1 MARGS
6 VDRIVSDYTGRVSYR
21 ARWEFIDDRGQR
33 RHRSQSFPTRKQAD
47 DKLASVQHQLRAD
60 TYIEASDELLSALV
74 DRWLATM
81 RHRWRPS
88 SYERM
93 ARCWAKMGKDDLG
106 HLQLAKVRT
115 SRLQAVYDALL
126 GRGYSA
132 SAVLLLHTV
141 LSGAFDAAV
150 REGLLA
156 SNPAKGAT
164 LPKRMRKIPVHWDR
178 DQANTFLA
186 AIKPREDAALWTVFL
201 YTGMRIGE
209 LIALQWQDV
218 DLGQGTIK
226 IRRTASRNQDGKRV
240 ILEGA
245 KTKSSNRLVVLTK
258 PCLAALKWHRQ
269 ITTGNVWVFAGPS
282 GEPLSDPAIRSRL
295 EALIKETVLPRLTP
309 HGFRYTAAS
318 LALAAGI
325 HPKIVQEMLGHQS
338 IVITMDIYTRVS
350 ESLKRSAADQF
361 AEYLDDE
368 TQQHVSAK

>member
-6 VDRIVSDYTGRVSYR
+6 VDRIVSDRTGKVSYR
-21 ARWEFIDDRGQR
+21 ARWEFIDDRGKR
-33 RHRSQSFPTRKQAD
+33 RHRSKSFPTRKQAD
-47 DKLASVQHQLRAD
+47 DKIASVQHQLRAGS
-60 TYIEASDELLSALV
+60 YIEASDEPLSSLI

-93 ARCWAKMGKDDLG
+93 ARCWAKMGQDELG
-106 HLQLAKVRT
+106 HLALATVRT
-115 SRLQAVYDALL
+115 SRLQAVYDAHLA
-126 GRGYSA
+126 RGYSP

-156 SNPAKGAT
+156 ENPAKGAT
-164 LPKRMRKIPVHWDR
+164 LPKRVRKIPVHWDR

-186 AIKPREDAALWTVFL
+186 AIKLREDAALWTVFL
-201 YTGMRIGE
+201 YTGLRIGE

-218 DLGQGTIK
+218 DLTQGTIK
-226 IRRTASRNQDGKRV
+226 IRRTATRNHEGKRV

-269 ITTGNVWVFAGPS
+269 ITSSETWVFASPS

-295 EALIKETVLPRLTP
+295 EALIKETDLPRLTP

-338 IVITMDIYTRVS
+338 IVITMDIYTQVN

-361 AEYLDDE
+361 ADYLDDNK
-368 TQQHVSAK
+368 QQHDVAK